1 MCGENNS
8 EKEGVGT
15 LERNAFY
22 NGRRVLVTG
31 HTGFKGTWLCWLLS
45 ALGAEPFGYALP
57 PRPGCL
63 YEMARPPMGDE
74 IFGDVR
80 NRTELERAL
89 DQFQPDLIVHLAAH
103 AYLDGSYE
111 YPADIF
117 EINVMG
123 TVGLLEAVR
132 RSGRRVPTAVVT
144 SDKCYAQGLKG
155 KPCREGDPFGA
166 AEAYSTS
173 KACQDL
179 TAQCYRISFPDMP
192 IAAARASNTIG
203 GGDFNKTRLIPHL
216 LDCFSRGEPAK
227 LRNPNFVRPW
237 QYVLDVL
244 WGYLTLGQALTE
256 GAITGDTSFNFG
268 PAPDGFQ
275 TVGRV
280 AELLASHFPGADCEP
295 GTGGRSG
302 ETELLR
308 LDSGKARELLGWR
321 PLYTLE
327 ETLAQAATFQKGLAC
342 TPAARLCREQT
353 AQYIKRIQET
363 RG

>member
-1 MCGENNS
+1 VEKAIIENGGRELDQNIFY
-8 EKEGVGT
+8 EGK
-15 LERNAFY
+15 
-22 NGRRVLVTG
+22 RVLVTG

-45 ALGAEPFGYALP
+45 TLGAEVYGYALP
-57 PRPGCL
+57 PKPGCL
-63 YEMARPPMGDE
+63 YETARPPMGDE
-74 IFGDVR
+74 IFEDIR

-89 DQFQPDLIVHLAAH
+89 AQFQPDLIVHLAAH

-111 YPADIF
+111 YPTDIF

-132 RSGRRVPTAVVT
+132 RSGRRIPTVVIT

-155 KPCREGDPFGA
+155 KPCREDDPFGA

-179 TAQCYRISFPDMP
+179 AAQCYRLSFPELP
-192 IAAARASNTIG
+192 IATARASNTIG

-216 LDCFSRGEPAK
+216 LDCFCSGRPAK
-227 LRNPNFVRPW
+227 LRNPGFVRPW

-244 WGYLTLGQALTE
+244 WGYLTLGQALAE
-256 GAITGDTSFNFG
+256 GTITGDTAFNFG

-280 AELLASHFPGADCEP
+280 AELLASHFPGASCEL

-308 LDSGKARELLGWR
+308 LDSSKARELLGWI

-327 ETLAQAATFQKGLAC
+327 ETLAQAAAFQVGLTC
-342 TPAARLCREQT
+342 TPVAQLCREQVT
-353 AQYIKRIQET
+353 QYIKRIQEMQ
-363 RG
+363 R